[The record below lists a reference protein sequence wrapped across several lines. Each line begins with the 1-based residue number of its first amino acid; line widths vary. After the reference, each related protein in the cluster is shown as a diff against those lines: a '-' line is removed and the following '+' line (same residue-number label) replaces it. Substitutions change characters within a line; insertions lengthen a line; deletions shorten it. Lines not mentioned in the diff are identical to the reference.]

1 MLVFCARPLPAH
13 GIPNFSDPVS
23 RRAERTILLTV
34 DALALSLAFLLHYMA
49 RFEWQWF
56 GPPSRYPEAFLAPL
70 LLLNGF
76 WLFGFAFFGLYR
88 ERYAASRFDELASLF
103 KVVTVGVLVLVFAI
117 YIESFQPGSSRAVIF
132 FYWAAA
138 FSLVALGRI
147 LVRSVQK
154 ALILRG
160 KGLHR
165 VLIVGWSDRVESL
178 HQEVARYPAAGLEV
192 VGAVRMHRE
201 AAPEAVIAGKA
212 IAGEALPISPSGD
225 GFSAPSPEVLADVR
239 SIEALP
245 RLIDELDV
253 QDVLIALGSEDH
265 TALTHVL
272 QQCDGTAASLKL
284 VPDFYTVIGGMAR
297 TEHLYGL
304 PLIEVLPEP
313 MPAWEASTKRL
324 VDVVVALAVLAGAFP
339 LWVALALLVR
349 FTSPGS
355 IIYRQQRVGQ
365 HGRPFTMYKFRTMH
379 RDAEATTG
387 PVWAT
392 KEDPRYTPLG
402 RWLRKLRLDE
412 VPQLVNVLKGEM
424 SLIGPRPERPY
435 FVDQLVREIPLYSRR
450 HRVKPGIT
458 GLAQVK
464 WKYDTSLE
472 DVRQKVKYDLFYI
485 ENMSLRMDCK
495 ILLRTVQTAL
505 LGRGQ

>member
-1 MLVFCARPLPAH
+1 M
-13 GIPNFSDPVS
+13 
-23 RRAERTILLTV
+23 V
-34 DALALSLAFLLHYMA
+34 DALALSLAFLLHYLG
-49 RFEWQWF
+49 FDWHGF
-56 GPPSRYPEAFLAPL
+56 GTPERSPQAFLVPL

-76 WLFGFAFFGLYR
+76 WLLLFAFSGLYR

-103 KVVTVGVLVLVFAI
+103 KVVSVGVLVLAFAL
-117 YIESFQPGSSRAVIF
+117 YIDSFQPGSSRKVVF
-132 FYWAAA
+132 FYWAVTFA
-138 FSLVALGRI
+138 LVALGRV

-154 ALILRG
+154 SLILRG

-165 VLIVGWSDRVESL
+165 ALIVGWSDRVESL
-178 HQEVARYPAAGLEV
+178 YEEIARYPAAGLEI
-192 VGAVRMHRE
+192 VGAVRMHRD
-201 AAPEAVIAGKA
+201 AMLEAVSAGQ
-212 IAGEALPISPSGD
+212 ALPARPPGD
-225 GFSAPSPEVLADVR
+225 GFSTSYLDDSADDPADVR
-239 SIEALP
+239 SIKALP
-245 RLIDELDV
+245 QLIAELDV

-265 TALTHVL
+265 TALMRIL
-272 QQCDGTAASLKL
+272 QQCDGTPVSLKL

-313 MPAWEASTKRL
+313 IAAWEASTKRL
-324 VDVVVALAVLAGAFP
+324 IDVGVALAVLIGALP
-339 LWVALALLVR
+339 LLLALGFLVQY
-349 FTSPGS
+349 TSPGPA
-355 IIYRQQRVGQ
+355 IYRQRRVGQ

-379 RDAEATTG
+379 RDAEAATG
-387 PVWAT
+387 PVWAS

-412 VPQLVNVLKGEM
+412 MPQLVNVLKGEM
-424 SLIGPRPERPY
+424 SLVGPRPERPY
-435 FVDQLVREIPLYSRR
+435 FVDQFVHEIPLYSRR

-464 WKYDTSLE
+464 WKYDASLD

-495 ILLRTVQTAL
+495 ILLRTVQIAL